1 MEPNVNDELLKD
13 TEIKIELAKKEHEQY
28 IQYVDEIENIEFVY
42 EIEDLEYSTPEE
54 EKYVYSINETMHENL
69 YGIRE
74 HIKEIRELINEL
86 YEIKLNYLSRKDK
99 QTQ

>member
-54 EKYVYSINETMHENL
+54 EKYFYTINKTMHENL

-74 HIKEIRELINEL
+74 HIKDIRELINEL
-86 YEIKLNYLSRKDK
+86 YDIKLNYLSRKDK
-99 QTQ
+99 Q